1 MVLFEP
7 VTAILDKT
15 VSSGRTLNGIIFF
28 DAQNSICLFPNKAQ
42 IASVDQFLF
51 TCNVLKGMIFLNLTI

>member
-15 VSSGRTLNGIIFF
+15 VSSGRILNGIIFF
-28 DAQNSICLFPNKAQ
+28 ATQNSICLFPKKAQ
-42 IASVDQFLF
+42 ISSVDQLLF
-51 TCNVLKGMIFLNLTI
+51 TCNALKGMIFLNLTV